1 MRQAQKMQADMEKA
15 QAEIAATE
23 VTGEAGGGMV
33 KVVMNGR
40 HDVRKVSIDADLF
53 KDDKSMVEDLVA
65 AAMNDANRRV
75 GLMSRDK
82 LSSFTAGM
90 NLPPGVK
97 LPFSAS
103 AKTGGTR

>member
-1 MRQAQKMQADMEKA
+1 MRGGLGDLVKQAQKMQADMERA

-23 VTGEAGGGMV
+23 ITGEAGGGMV

-40 HDVRKVSIDADLF
+40 HDVRKVSIDAELF

-75 GLMSRDK
+75 ELLSKDK
-82 LSSFTAGM
+82 LSGITAGM
-90 NLPPGVK
+90 DLPPGVK
-97 LPFSAS
+97 LPF
-103 AKTGGTR
+103 

>member
-1 MRQAQKMQADMEKA
+1 MKMDVNKMMKQVQKMQADMERA

-40 HDVRKVSIDADLF
+40 HDVRKVSIDAELF

-75 GLMSRDK
+75 ELLSKDK
-82 LSSFTAGM
+82 LSGITAGM

-97 LPFSAS
+97 LPF
-103 AKTGGTR
+103 

>member
-1 MRQAQKMQADMEKA
+1 MQGGIGDLMKQAQKMQADMERA

-33 KVVMNGR
+33 KIVMNGR

-53 KDDKSMVEDLVA
+53 KDDKTMVEDLVA

-75 GLMSRDK
+75 ELLSRDK
-82 LSSFTAGM
+82 LSGITAGIT
-90 NLPPGVK
+90 LPPGVK
-97 LPFSAS
+97 LPF
-103 AKTGGTR
+103 

>member
-1 MRQAQKMQADMEKA
+1 MRGGLSDLMKQAQKMQADMERA

-23 VTGEAGGGMV
+23 VIGEAGGGMV

-53 KDDKSMVEDLVA
+53 KDDRSMVEDLVA

-75 GLMSRDK
+75 ELLSRDK
-82 LSSFTAGM
+82 LSGITAGM

-97 LPFSAS
+97 LPF
-103 AKTGGTR
+103 

>member
-1 MRQAQKMQADMEKA
+1 MRGGIGDLMKQAQKMQADMERV

-33 KVVMNGR
+33 KIVMNGR

-75 GLMSRDK
+75 ELISKDK
-82 LSSFTAGM
+82 LSGITAGIT
-90 NLPPGVK
+90 LPPGVK
-97 LPFSAS
+97 LPF
-103 AKTGGTR
+103 

>member
-1 MRQAQKMQADMEKA
+1 MRGGIGDLMKQAQKMQADMEKA

-40 HDVRKVSIDADLF
+40 HDVRKVSIDAELF
-53 KDDKSMVEDLVA
+53 KDDKTMVEDLVA

-75 GLMSRDK
+75 ELLSKDK
-82 LSSFTAGM
+82 LSSVTAGM

-97 LPFSAS
+97 LPF
-103 AKTGGTR
+103 

>member
-1 MRQAQKMQADMEKA
+1 MRGGIGDLMKQAQKMQADMERL

-23 VTGEAGGGMV
+23 VVGEAGGGLV

-40 HDVRKVSIDADLF
+40 HDVRKVSIDAALMQ
-53 KDDKSMVEDLVA
+53 DDKSMIEDLVA

-75 GLMSRDK
+75 EALSKDK
-82 LSSFTAGM
+82 LSGITAGM

-97 LPFSAS
+97 LPF
-103 AKTGGTR
+103 

>member
-1 MRQAQKMQADMEKA
+1 MRGGIGDLMKQAQKMQADMERL

-33 KVVMNGR
+33 KVIMNGR
-40 HDVRKVSIDADLF
+40 HDVRKVNIDAALMQ
-53 KDDKSMVEDLVA
+53 DDKSMIEDLVA

-75 GLMSRDK
+75 EALSKDK
-82 LSSFTAGM
+82 LSGITAGM

-97 LPFSAS
+97 LPF
-103 AKTGGTR
+103 

>member
-1 MRQAQKMQADMEKA
+1 MRGGIGDLMKQAQKMQADMERV

-33 KVVMNGR
+33 KIVMNGR

-75 GLMSRDK
+75 ELISKD
-82 LSSFTAGM
+82 
-90 NLPPGVK
+90 
-97 LPFSAS
+97 
-103 AKTGGTR
+103 

>member
-1 MRQAQKMQADMEKA
+1 MRGGIGDLMKQAQKMQADMERV

-33 KVVMNGR
+33 KIVMNGR

-75 GLMSRDK
+75 ELISRDK
-82 LSSFTAGM
+82 LSGITAGIT
-90 NLPPGVK
+90 LPPGVK
-97 LPFSAS
+97 LPF
-103 AKTGGTR
+103 

>member
-1 MRQAQKMQADMEKA
+1 MRGGIGDLMKQAQKMQADMEKA

-40 HDVRKVSIDADLF
+40 HDVRKVSIDAELF

-75 GLMSRDK
+75 ELLSRDK
-82 LSSFTAGM
+82 LSNVTAGM

-97 LPFSAS
+97 LPF
-103 AKTGGTR
+103 

>member
-1 MRQAQKMQADMEKA
+1 MRSGLGDLMKQAQKMQADRERL

-33 KVVMNGR
+33 KVIMNGR
-40 HDVRKVSIDADLF
+40 HDVRKVSIDAGLMQ
-53 KDDKSMVEDLVA
+53 DDKSMIEDLVA

-75 GLMSRDK
+75 EALSKDK
-82 LSSFTAGM
+82 LSGITAGM

-97 LPFSAS
+97 LPF
-103 AKTGGTR
+103 

>member
-1 MRQAQKMQADMEKA
+1 MRGGIGDLMKQAQKMQADMEKA

-75 GLMSRDK
+75 ELLSRDK
-82 LSSFTAGM
+82 LSSVTAGM

-97 LPFSAS
+97 LPF
-103 AKTGGTR
+103 

>member
-1 MRQAQKMQADMEKA
+1 MRGGLGDLMKQAQKMQADMERL

-33 KVVMNGR
+33 KVIMNGR
-40 HDVRKVSIDADLF
+40 HDVRKVSIDSGLMQ
-53 KDDKSMVEDLVA
+53 DDKSMIEDLVA

-75 GLMSRDK
+75 EALSKDK
-82 LSSFTAGM
+82 LSGITAGM

-97 LPFSAS
+97 LPF
-103 AKTGGTR
+103 

>member
-1 MRQAQKMQADMEKA
+1 MRGGLGDLMKQAQKMQADMERL

-33 KVVMNGR
+33 KVIMNGR
-40 HDVRKVSIDADLF
+40 HDVRKVSIDAGLMQ
-53 KDDKSMVEDLVA
+53 DDKSMIEDLVA

-75 GLMSRDK
+75 EALSKDK
-82 LSSFTAGM
+82 LSGITAGM

-97 LPFSAS
+97 LPF
-103 AKTGGTR
+103 

>member
-1 MRQAQKMQADMEKA
+1 MRGGIGDLMKQAQKMQADMEKA

-75 GLMSRDK
+75 ELLSRDK
-82 LSSFTAGM
+82 LSSVTASM

-97 LPFSAS
+97 LPL
-103 AKTGGTR
+103 